1 MPTGLSSREAKG
13 LADAARKEGGEV
25 DTYVLNEALGPVAEP
40 TRECRRFIENT
51 DLVIYILKSVAQ
63 EKKKAQDLGEKIER
77 RIVRS

>member
-1 MPTGLSSREAKG
+1 LPKG
-13 LADAARKEGGEV
+13 LADAARKKGGEV
-25 DTYVLNEALGPVAEP
+25 DTYVLNEALRPVAEP
-40 TRECRRFIENT
+40 TRGCRRFIENT